1 MQDQETPEV
10 PLGRFA
16 PAEMPEREEGS
27 LSESP
32 PPIPP
37 LSDGGRQPLSLPKPR
52 LPRRPRRPPTGETPT
67 KPSSQ
72 ESTREPKTE
81 RAVAKELAVAAAG
94 VISAVVLLFQLFGP
108 RPNGTKLRE
117 PTKDEYRAM
126 SDPLGRI
133 AARHIPTMNSTLA
146 KDIADLKRSTDGLK
160 DYLQAEPFG
169 RKENLEGV

>member
-1 MQDQETPEV
+1 M
-10 PLGRFA
+10 R
-16 PAEMPEREEGS
+16 
-27 LSESP
+27 
-32 PPIPP
+32 
-37 LSDGGRQPLSLPKPR
+37 
-52 LPRRPRRPPTGETPT
+52 
-67 KPSSQ
+67 PSSP

-160 DYLQAEPFG
+160 EYLQAEPFG